1 MSIVLLSFDP
11 AAAQSSKALE
21 ALMQRLDAAQ
31 KSELALYRAA
41 RAKYDAALQ
50 AYWSAIS
57 ERRTERRRKIRAGE
71 PIGPQDYVLTFPPE
85 YTGPKLSPAIAK
97 IWEEIEK
104 QEKPPPSPIP
114 SVADVLASAKAHY
127 DFVPERIGE
136 REFKWRYALEALAV
150 GLTKEQVVRIYA
162 LETGGQG
169 TYDMQAGINPITR
182 RGTPISSALGYAQLL
197 HANSVDEVVRHGAT
211 FAHRL
216 DAMASADHQRSVLL
230 RAKAKVIRS
239 MLNNARSVP
248 NEWYAHMRYAST
260 TKGLGIH
267 ALNIDADV
275 GPWLQV
281 IKLKGIRDEAERA
294 GRPNLAPVE
303 MELMNLAG
311 PSTGLEMM
319 LPEGRNV
326 PTANFFSRGGYE
338 RNPIVRGRTSQELLA
353 ALDRRMDE
361 NEKKPGALEFAAVFD
376 EVLKQRQAR
385 Q

>member
-1 MSIVLLSFDP
+1 
-11 AAAQSSKALE
+11 
-21 ALMQRLDAAQ
+21 MQRLDAAQ